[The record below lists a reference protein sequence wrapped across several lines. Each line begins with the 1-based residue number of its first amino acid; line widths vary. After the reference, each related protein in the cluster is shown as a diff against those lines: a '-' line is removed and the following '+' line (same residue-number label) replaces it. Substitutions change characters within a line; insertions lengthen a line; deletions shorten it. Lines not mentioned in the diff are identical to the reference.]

1 MTLKTVWLVPVL
13 MLAPITHVFAQRDD
27 ADVANQS
34 LRGIKG
40 VRVVVGSVDTFRR
53 PVNATLD
60 TPTAEQVKSEAEF
73 YLKKFGI
80 GVAASDSPDQ
90 TVPSLHFSLTA
101 QKDDAGGNY
110 YNLNVWLTQLVS
122 LQRDPSIRV
131 EASTWQ
137 HETFG
142 YAIGSKPF
150 ANTVCRAV
158 GMFALAYTYVNA
170 REKINPGT
178 AQEFMCVR
186 P

>member
-1 MTLKTVWLVPVL
+1 MTLKTVWLVPLL
-13 MLAPITHVFAQRDD
+13 MLTVTTHVFGQRDE

-40 VRVVVGSVDTFRR
+40 VKVVVGSVDTFRR
-53 PVNATLD
+53 PVNAISD

-80 GVAASDSPDQ
+80 GVVASDSSDQ
-90 TVPSLHFSLTA
+90 SVPSLHFSLTA

-110 YNLNVWLTQLVS
+110 YNLTVSLTQLVS

-137 HETFG
+137 YGSFE
-142 YAIGSKPF
+142 YSIGSKPF

-158 GMFALAYTYVNA
+158 GMFALSYTYVNA
-170 REKINPGT
+170 REKINPGR
-178 AQEFMCVR
+178 ASEFSCVG